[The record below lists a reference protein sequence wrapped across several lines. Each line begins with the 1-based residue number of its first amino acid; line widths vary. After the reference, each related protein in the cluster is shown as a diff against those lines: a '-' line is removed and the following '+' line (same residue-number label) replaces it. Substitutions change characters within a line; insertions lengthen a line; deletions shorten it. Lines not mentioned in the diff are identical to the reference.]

1 MSFFQDIKDKLE
13 TTLNDL
19 TTIEHALVMEEE
31 KTKYVYRFQQID
43 GDSYCYISPDPLDEE
58 YYPLFNAAFSAA
70 TESRI
75 SLSKFIIEC
84 IT

>member
-1 MSFFQDIKDKLE
+1 MSFFGNIKDQLE
-13 TTLNDL
+13 NTLKEL
-19 TTIEHALVMEEE
+19 TTIEHALVIEED
-31 KTKYVYRFQQID
+31 KTKYVYRFQQTD

-70 TESRI
+70 TKSRT